1 MTATTIATNRR
12 RSANKQTKLVKVI
25 HDGFPKVDS
34 ALLGL
39 AINVRMRQP

>member
-25 HDGFPKVDS
+25 HDKFPEVDS
-34 ALLGL
+34 GFLEV
-39 AINVRMRQP
+39 AINIVLR